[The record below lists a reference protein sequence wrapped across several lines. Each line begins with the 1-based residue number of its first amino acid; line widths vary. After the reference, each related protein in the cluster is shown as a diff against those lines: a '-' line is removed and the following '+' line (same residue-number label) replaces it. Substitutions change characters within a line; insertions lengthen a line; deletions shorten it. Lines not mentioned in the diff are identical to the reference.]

1 LALSSSLVKNVVRP
15 AVDDSLQTYKTER
28 GQLVATVEVQDLT
41 IKNLQKLQDDPRLS
55 WIKEIDAVNKRLNN
69 VEQISQ
75 YTAKVVGNFKIP
87 LRDTTI
93 FVNDSSFKVRTFDNH
108 DQWLRVSG
116 VVTPDTVEVIPF
128 VKVNIKSV
136 LIWER
141 ERWPGKKFGLRV
153 GRKQYSSHGMTDNPY
168 ATITRMEVTDIVK
181 KGRSR

>member
-1 LALSSSLVKNVVRP
+1 M
-15 AVDDSLQTYKTER
+15 
-28 GQLVATVEVQDLT
+28 
-41 IKNLQKLQDDPRLS
+41 
-55 WIKEIDAVNKRLNN
+55 
-69 VEQISQ
+69 EQISQ

-93 FVNDSSFKVRTFDNH
+93 VVNDSSYKVRTFDNH

-141 ERWPGKKFGLRV
+141 ERWPGNKFGLRI

-168 ATITRMEVTDIVK
+168 ATITGMEVTDIVK